1 MDREFCVMLT
11 LGNELSLV
19 SLSAYLENL
28 SANDFSIVF
37 MSMCDNVKELN
48 NVNRKIVIC
57 EDKHGN
63 LINQVYNISQ

>member
-1 MDREFCVMLT
+1 MLT